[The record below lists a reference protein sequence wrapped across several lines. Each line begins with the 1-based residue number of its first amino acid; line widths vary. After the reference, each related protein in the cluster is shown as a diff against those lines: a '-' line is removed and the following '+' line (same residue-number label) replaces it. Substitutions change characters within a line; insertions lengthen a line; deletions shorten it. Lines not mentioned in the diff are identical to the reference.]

1 MIGTTGVIDDL
12 TVVTHNTKHFSRIEG
27 IKLED
32 WTL

>member
-1 MIGTTGVIDDL
+1 MIVTTGVVGDL
-12 TVVTHNTKHFSRIEG
+12 TVVTHNIKHFSRIEG

>member
-12 TVVTHNTKHFSRIEG
+12 IVVTHNTKHFCRIEG